1 MNEPIETPE
10 DVERQLVEARSKL
23 QAFED
28 GVDRKRLLLRLKTAS
43 PAHPVLL
50 FRGFFLVC
58 TVLLL
63 MGAVGVLATPVFS
76 EDLARTLAKFDA
88 VVPVPEGIPGL
99 PALLG
104 VLALLMGTGWLMTS
118 LAAYA
123 MGRDAQM
130 LPWEQKTHQKLVN
143 EVTRLT
149 TQKAVMERIRGTPA
163 GARPR
168 IATPVPVSLRDRGAL
183 TPMPTGPGGG
193 GGLGPMRPGGF
204 GPPPPGSGSG
214 GGGFAPRGAF
224 GRGGGDDAYSTP
236 PQSTGG
242 YGGSS
247 GGFGP
252 PPSGGGGAGGGGFGG
267 GAASGGGG
275 GGSGAGFGG
284 GGGAFGSDNSGN
296 SSGGFGDGGGGF
308 GAGSGGSGGAFGG
321 GGGGFGANNDA
332 GAGVLGR
339 ARSGQ
344 GGMKITPAGAAG
356 RLSPNLDAQNQNASS
371 GSALGGR
378 GGAAAFGAG
387 GFGDSSGGSGGG
399 AFGSGGGGGAGAF
412 GKAGGDSGSPGAFG
426 RPSEGFGNDSNGA
439 GAGAGGFA
447 GVDTNN
453 LGANTR
459 GGTPL
464 GSAPRPGAGLG
475 GGGQRLS
482 APIGF
487 PGTPETG
494 VDRHPKGSPGNM
506 FGTPPPV
513 NRSQDDLSYGTPADG
528 GGSDFA
534 HTNTNNGSDSG
545 GMLPDI
551 VDKSPAYSG
560 AASHS
565 NRDAFPQ
572 WGRIDDM
579 WLEEALQKAEDMAR
593 EFPTQARLE
602 FSQEAHLP
610 FTLIIS
616 RSTPAMAVRSMVAY
630 VEFLASICTP
640 PRARIELQ
648 SVAALDRSFHRNVES
663 ALAPYFSGKFTVE
676 AEPGRVEILFKSPDP
691 GWQDYPMLPIRE

>member
-10 DVERQLVEARSKL
+10 DVEKQLVEARSKL

-50 FRGFFLVC
+50 FRAFFLVC
-58 TVLLL
+58 TIVLL
-63 MGAVGVLATPVFS
+63 MAAVAVMATPIFS
-76 EDLARTLAKFDA
+76 VDLARTLAKFDA
-88 VVPVPEGIPGL
+88 VVPVPPGIPGL
-99 PALLG
+99 PALLA
-104 VLALLMGTGWLMTS
+104 VLALCMGTGWLMTS
-118 LAAYA
+118 MAAYA

-168 IATPVPVSLRDRGAL
+168 ISTPVPVSLRDRGAL
-183 TPMPTGPGGG
+183 TPMPAGGG
-193 GGLGPMRPGGF
+193 GGLAMRPGGF
-204 GPPPPGSGSG
+204 GPPPPGTGG
-214 GGGFAPRGAF
+214 AGAGGGFAPRGAF
-224 GRGGGDDAYSTP
+224 GRGGADESYAAP
-236 PQSTGG
+236 PASPGG
-242 YGGSS
+242 YGPPAA
-247 GGFGP
+247 GFVP
-252 PPSGGGGAGGGGFGG
+252 PPPAGGGAFGAPTSGGS
-267 GAASGGGG
+267 AGGGG
-275 GGSGAGFGG
+275 GGSFGATGG
-284 GGGAFGSDNSGN
+284 GGGAFGA
-296 SSGGFGDGGGGF
+296 SGGGSGSPGAFGAGSSGGGGF
-308 GAGSGGSGGAFGG
+308 GSNSPPSNSPHSNSPPSNSPPRDPVAG
-321 GGGGFGANNDA
+321 
-332 GAGVLGR
+332 GVLGR

-344 GGMKITPAGAAG
+344 GMKITPAGAAG
-356 RLSPNLDAQNQNASS
+356 RLTPSLEPQRHQTGSAA
-371 GSALGGR
+371 SALGGY
-378 GGAAAFGAG
+378 
-387 GFGDSSGGSGGG
+387 GGSGGSSGG
-399 AFGSGGGGGAGAF
+399 AFANANARDG
-412 GKAGGDSGSPGAFG
+412 GSPGAFG
-426 RPSEGFGNDSNGA
+426 RGG

-447 GVDTNN
+447 DPAPGGFAGVDTKS

-464 GSAPRPGAGLG
+464 GAAPRPGAGLG
-475 GGGQRLS
+475 SSEQRLS

-494 VDRHPKGSPGNM
+494 ADRAPGGSPGNI
-506 FGTPPPV
+506 FGTPPPS
-513 NRSQDDLSYGTPADG
+513 NRSDGDLSYGIPDNGAGNVG
-528 GGSDFA
+528 GDVPQE
-534 HTNTNNGSDSG
+534 NGA
-545 GMLPDI
+545 MPNI
-551 VDKSPAYSG
+551 VDSAPAYSG
-560 AASHS
+560 VASHS
-565 NRDAFPQ
+565 NRDQFPR

-579 WLEEALQKAEDMAR
+579 WLEEAIQKAEDMAR

-610 FTLIIS
+610 FTLVIS
-616 RSTPAMAVRSMVAY
+616 RSTPAMAVRSMVAF

-691 GWQDYPMLPIRE
+691 GWQDYPMLPIQD

>member
-28 GVDRKRLLLRLKTAS
+28 GVDHKRLLLRLKTAS

-50 FRGFFLVC
+50 FRAFFLVC
-58 TVLLL
+58 TILLI
-63 MGAVGVLATPVFS
+63 GAAIGVMAAPVVS
-76 EDLARTLAKFDA
+76 SDLARTLAKFDA
-88 VVPVPEGIPGL
+88 VVPVPQGIPGL
-99 PALLG
+99 PALLF
-104 VLALLMGTGWLMTS
+104 VLALCMGVAWLMTS

-130 LPWEQKTHQKLVN
+130 LPWEQKSHQKLVN

-183 TPMPTGPGGG
+183 TPMPTGSGGGGG

-204 GPPPPGSGSG
+204 GPPPPGSSVG
-214 GGGFAPRGAF
+214 GGGSAGGYAPRGGGGGAF
-224 GRGGGDDAYSTP
+224 GRGGGNDSTP
-236 PQSTGG
+236 PPSTGG
-242 YGGSS
+242 YGAPS

-252 PPSGGGGAGGGGFGG
+252 PPSPFSSPAGAGGSFGSGGDAVGGGGAGGGAGG
-267 GAASGGGG
+267 TS
-275 GGSGAGFGG
+275 
-284 GGGAFGSDNSGN
+284 GGGAFGGA
-296 SSGGFGDGGGGF
+296 GAF
-308 GAGSGGSGGAFGG
+308 GAGDRDTGGGSPGGAG
-321 GGGGFGANNDA
+321 
-332 GAGVLGR
+332 GVLGR

-356 RLSPNLDAQNQNASS
+356 RLSPNLAATTGSTGG
-371 GSALGGR
+371 GSALGRRASG
-378 GGAAAFGAG
+378 AFGADDGQSGG
-387 GFGDSSGGSGGG
+387 GFGGRESEGPSPGFGAAPSSGG
-399 AFGSGGGGGAGAF
+399 AFG
-412 GKAGGDSGSPGAFG
+412 KGDSGESSGAFG
-426 RPSEGFGNDSNGA
+426 RPSGGFGNDANG
-439 GAGAGGFA
+439 GGSFGSSGGNFA
-447 GVDTNN
+447 GVDTSS

-464 GSAPRPGAGLG
+464 GAAPRAGAGLG
-475 GGGQRLS
+475 GGGHRLS

-494 VDRHPKGSPGNM
+494 NDREQSSGSGSM
-506 FGTPPPV
+506 FGTPPPMA
-513 NRSQDDLSYGTPADG
+513 RQPAEDMSYGSPSVASPGLLSKAGSSESAEGDG
-528 GGSDFA
+528 SMP
-534 HTNTNNGSDSG
+534 S
-545 GMLPDI
+545 I
-551 VDKSPAYSG
+551 VDKAPVYSG
-560 AASHS
+560 AASHT
-565 NRDAFPQ
+565 NRDNFPN

-579 WLEEALQKAEDMAR
+579 WLEEAIQKAEDMAR

-610 FTLIIS
+610 FTLVIS

-691 GWQDYPMLPIRE
+691 GWQDYPMLPIQS